1 MDQRATPS
9 VQATQAAQAAREFQ
23 AAQAARVAA
32 LPIKEK
38 RHLLQVTRYGDAPG
52 PKSPARG
59 GAFADGERHLDVF
72 FPAYG
77 LFGGEVL
84 CHHILK

>member
-1 MDQRATPS
+1 M
-9 VQATQAAQAAREFQ
+9 
-23 AAQAARVAA
+23 AA

-38 RHLLQVTRYGDAPG
+38 RQLLQVTRYGDAPG
-52 PKSPARG
+52 PASRG
-59 GAFADGERHLDVF
+59 AACADGERPLDVF
-72 FPAYG
+72 FPAHG